1 MEADTNPIRVLPVG
15 PYTKYVRYRH
25 TNEMH
30 VIHECDCV
38 WVHNGER
45 NSHVTSEPAEVIV
58 GVLTLNPTVEVL
70 EVYLC
75 SLDTQKDT
83 HTR

>member
-1 MEADTNPIRVLPVG
+1 MS
-15 PYTKYVRYRH
+15 
-25 TNEMH
+25 
-30 VIHECDCV
+30 VIV

-58 GVLTLNPTVEVL
+58 GVLTFNPTVEVL

-83 HTR
+83 YKINKSADKNTQI